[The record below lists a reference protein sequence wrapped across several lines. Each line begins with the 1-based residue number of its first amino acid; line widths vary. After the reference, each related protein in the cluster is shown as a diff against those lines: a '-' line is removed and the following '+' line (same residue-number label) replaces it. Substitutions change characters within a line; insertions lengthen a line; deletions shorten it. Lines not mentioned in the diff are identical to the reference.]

1 MNAASG
7 PLDIL
12 LVDDSHTDAELT
24 LRALRNAELGARG
37 LWVTD
42 GQVAV
47 DYLFAEG
54 AYRGARVARLRLVS
68 LDLKL
73 PKLSGLDVL
82 RRLKA
87 DAARRSIPVV
97 MLTSSTEERDVLQA
111 YELGANS
118 YLVKPV
124 DYGAL
129 DEVVVRA
136 AQYWL
141 LSNRLPQ

>member
-1 MNAASG
+1 MNPASG

-24 LRALRNAELGARG
+24 LRALRKAGLAAHV

-42 GQVAV
+42 GQAAL

-54 AYRGARVARLRLVS
+54 AYRGAHVARPRLVL

-97 MLTSSTEERDVLQA
+97 LLTSSTEERDLLQA
-111 YELGANS
+111 YELGVNS

-136 AQYWL
+136 GKYWL
-141 LSNRLPQ
+141 LSNRIPQ